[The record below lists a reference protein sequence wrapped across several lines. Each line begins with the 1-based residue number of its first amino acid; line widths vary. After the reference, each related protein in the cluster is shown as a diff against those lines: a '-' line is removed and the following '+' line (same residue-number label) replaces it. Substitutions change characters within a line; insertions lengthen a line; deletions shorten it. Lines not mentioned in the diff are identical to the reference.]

1 MTDLL
6 AGVLSECAHAPY
18 LRAVTRA
25 FGARAGATSLEPP
38 TPDASALLEIS
49 VECDGRWALFWG
61 QDDGWWY
68 DTVDPDGELSGRRR
82 HLVAD
87 ALVPAPDTVL
97 RAAELLDERA
107 GELPLRAAE
116 TAVGD
121 DVRLAPPQ
129 ARAVAHGDLTE
140 PVARRLAVYAEG
152 EEAGEVPVQ
161 PAP

>member
-38 TPDASALLEIS
+38 TPDSSALLEIS
-49 VECDGRWALFWG
+49 VECDGRWMLFWG
-61 QDDGWWY
+61 QDDGWWF
-68 DTVDPDGELSGRRR
+68 DTVDADGELSGRRR

-87 ALVPAPDTVL
+87 ALVPAPDDVL
-97 RAAELLDERA
+97 RAAELLPENP
-107 GELPLRAAE
+107 GELPLQAAE
-116 TAVGD
+116 TTVGD
-121 DVRLAPPQ
+121 SVRLTPPQ

-140 PVARRLAVYAEG
+140 SVAQRLAVYAAHE
-152 EEAGEVPVQ
+152 EVPAQ